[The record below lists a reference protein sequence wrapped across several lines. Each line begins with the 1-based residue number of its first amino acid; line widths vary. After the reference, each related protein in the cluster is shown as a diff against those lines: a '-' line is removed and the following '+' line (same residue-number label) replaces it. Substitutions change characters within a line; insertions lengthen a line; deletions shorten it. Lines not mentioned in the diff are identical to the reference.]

1 VRKERIETKRG
12 NEGGKWKEVKLKFLK
27 SFLSR
32 LVFAIATFP
41 YMSIHSIVAFFCIHS
56 RGNSASCNV
65 WVRLASWLVVAVGLT
80 NNASGN
86 NQSCCC

>member
-1 VRKERIETKRG
+1 MRKERIETKRG

-56 RGNSASCNV
+56 RGKFCKLQ
-65 WVRLASWLVVAVGLT
+65 RLGAVGVLVGGG
-80 NNASGN
+80 SRFDE
-86 NQSCCC
+86 